1 MVDYPNATKSMKK
14 AGELSRFARLRQVK
28 YLTDVFDK
36 TFSRLWCKLLVSTQ

>member
-1 MVDYPNATKSMKK
+1 MKK

-36 TFSRLWCKLLVSTQ
+36 AFFSKPHGEIVSVFN